1 MIVNTKKKIL
11 TLKPTLNQPL
21 YLQGNPHSYGLLKVV
36 RKFIKTH
43 GRRGIM
49 EAGNLYIMEF
59 DFTYMGNDYQYQNKN
74 VDT

>member
-1 MIVNTKKKIL
+1 MIVNTKTKIL
-11 TLKPTLNQPL
+11 TPKPTLNQPL
-21 YLQGNPHSYGLLKVV
+21 YLQSNPHSYGLLKVV
-36 RKFIKTH
+36 RKSIKTH